1 MGAPKIRLDD
11 AFRNRLANSLIAPC
25 PSTDR
30 HTHRYLRPKLVAT
43 STEVDIDRAVAE
55 VRNDLWRQIDRMT
68 TKAAPRK
75 R

>member
-1 MGAPKIRLDD
+1 MPE
-11 AFRNRLANSLIAPC
+11 LI
-25 PSTDR
+25 
-30 HTHRYLRPKLVAT
+30 AT

-55 VRNDLWRQIDRMT
+55 VRNDLWRQLDRMA